1 MHKESS
7 AAGAFFTK
15 RTIRP
20 RRQTC
25 FICAVML
32 LSWMAGCTLK
42 APPEREEIQEQ
53 ALANITLPDRWQAS
67 GLAGIIA
74 DNWLASFDDAQLM
87 TLVAEALV
95 HNPDLRISATRVEQA
110 NEYVNLSKAALLPA
124 LNLFATGGF
133 KSGGGDAS
141 SALQGLSFVASWELD
156 LWGRIRYGRS
166 AAEATALSAQ
176 ADFEFA
182 RQAIAAATAKAWF
195 MASETWLQL
204 QIAGQMEEAAQH
216 LLSLADKRYQV
227 GIGNDLDVALAQ
239 ASLGTF
245 QDNALKI
252 RLAHEQAIRALELLI
267 GRYPATELKARQDLT
282 KLPGPVPVG
291 IPLEMLERRPDLIA
305 AEHRVA
311 AAFNRVGEAKTAR
324 LPRISLNASVAA
336 FTSEVLQLKEDFENP
351 TGGFG
356 GRILA
361 PVYQGGALQ
370 TQVEIATLAQKE
382 AIAQYGG
389 IALRALGEVENSLA
403 ASENLAE
410 RELLLQRN
418 VGDNQRALEL
428 AEMSYRVGTTD
439 LRNVQQ
445 QLISLNTA
453 LLGLLRVQ
461 SEQLSQRVNL
471 HLALG
476 GSFSAKSEN

>member
-1 MHKESS
+1 
-7 AAGAFFTK
+7 
-15 RTIRP
+15 
-20 RRQTC
+20 
-25 FICAVML
+25 
-32 LSWMAGCTLK
+32 
-42 APPEREEIQEQ
+42 
-53 ALANITLPDRWQAS
+53 
-67 GLAGIIA
+67 
-74 DNWLASFDDAQLM
+74 
-87 TLVAEALV
+87 
-95 HNPDLRISATRVEQA
+95 
-110 NEYVNLSKAALLPA
+110 
-124 LNLFATGGF
+124 
-133 KSGGGDAS
+133 
-141 SALQGLSFVASWELD
+141 
-156 LWGRIRYGRS
+156 
-166 AAEATALSAQ
+166 
-176 ADFEFA
+176 
-182 RQAIAAATAKAWF
+182 

-245 QDNALKI
+245 QDNTLKI

-428 AEMSYRVGTTD
+428 AERSYRVGTTD
-439 LRNVQQ
+439 LRKVQQ